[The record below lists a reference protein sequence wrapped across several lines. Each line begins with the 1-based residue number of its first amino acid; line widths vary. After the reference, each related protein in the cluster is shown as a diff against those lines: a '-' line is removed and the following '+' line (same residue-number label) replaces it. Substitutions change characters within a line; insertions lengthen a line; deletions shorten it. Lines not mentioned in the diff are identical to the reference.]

1 MRRLHQCSVGPINF
15 ILALWFRQEARK
27 DLESDH
33 GDPITTLNAYKEWLE
48 LKRGQFNRK
57 HENPKQWCRRRGLE
71 EQRFYEITKLR
82 NQFQDL
88 LRDCD
93 LMKMNEQE
101 LNASERIIRKG
112 ELRQLKDLKR
122 AHRYEAP
129 RKRKLKKMDVYNA
142 DDGED
147 ADDGKVDIRDVD
159 FRLSHDASKIDV
171 NILSNSVSRSVLFD
185 DFHLSLCRVW
195 YRAQLPAATEI

>member
-1 MRRLHQCSVGPINF
+1 MRGEQSLQSNPKQYAHISSTPSLQ
-15 ILALWFRQEARK
+15 AARK

-33 GDPITTLNAYKEWLE
+33 GDPITILNAYKEWLE

-93 LMKMNEQE
+93 LMGMNEQE
-101 LNASERIIRKG
+101 LSASERIIRKG

-122 AHRYEAP
+122 AHKNEAP
-129 RKRKLKKMDVYNA
+129 RKRKLKKIDVWNV

-147 ADDGKVDIRDVD
+147 ENDGKVDIRDVD
-159 FRLSHDASKIDV
+159 FRLSHDANKIDV
-171 NILSNSVSRSVLFD
+171 NIPSFSPFGHAFISS
-185 DFHLSLCRVW
+185 S
-195 YRAQLPAATEI
+195 